1 MVARIRSFALGVLG
15 LLVISFP
22 FLWLKLD
29 YNFAGGTVKIAP
41 NLQNGFDFFRN
52 LIPVFIIVLVFA
64 LLNWIKKAAHLER
77 PLNRCFSAIARISA
91 QPWFRPVLL
100 FLVLDGVFFMNDKY
114 LGLAIMMGIYMI
126 QAVGLNITVGM
137 TGLLVIGYAAFYAFG
152 AYAFAVA
159 QIKIPGLLWWEAAPF
174 IFVAGGLLGWFIGLP
189 CLRLR
194 GDYLAI
200 VTLGFAESFRE
211 LMRNLNITGGDKGIG
226 LSPAS
231 QLTPLPYLTLQQS
244 KYVLVTLFVFG
255 VVFIVRRIYRSPIG
269 RTWVAIREDET
280 AAAAM
285 GIPVV
290 RMKLFAFAL
299 SAAFA
304 AIAGLLY
311 VMHVGFIDPAAGAF
325 EQSVM
330 VLAMVILG
338 GLGSIEGALLG
349 SAVLFLVPEF
359 LRDSD
364 FLLAISPNFSDY
376 RLLIFG
382 SIMVVMMLIR
392 PQGLLGSRRRQ
403 LEINPESQPS

>member
-1 MVARIRSFALGVLG
+1 MTARLRFFALASLG
-15 LLVISFP
+15 LLVITFP
-22 FLWLKLD
+22 FLWLKLI
-29 YNFAGGTVKIAP
+29 YNFSNGTVGIDWNP
-41 NLQNGFDFFRN
+41 ENGLNFFQN
-52 LIPVFIIVLVFA
+52 LIPVFVIA
-64 LLNWIKKAAHLER
+64 LLFVALNWLEKKARWQESLGRALS
-77 PLNRCFSAIARISA
+77 PLRNITSQA
-91 QPWFRPVLL
+91 WWRPVLL
-100 FLVLDGVFFMNDKY
+100 FLVLDGVFFLNDKY

-152 AYAFAVA
+152 AYCFAVA
-159 QIKIPGLLWWEAAPF
+159 QMHIPGLQWWEAAPLIF
-174 IFVAGGLLGWFIGLP
+174 IMGGILGWLIGLP

-200 VTLGFAESFRE
+200 VSLGFAESFRE
-211 LMRNLNITGGDKGIG
+211 LMRNLAITGGDKGITI
-226 LSPAS
+226 LPAS
-231 QLTPLPYLTLQQS
+231 QLVKLPYLTLQQT
-244 KYVLVTLFVFG
+244 KYALVTVFVFM

-280 AAAAM
+280 AASAM
-285 GIPVV
+285 GVPIV

-304 AIAGLLY
+304 ALAGLLY
-311 VMHVGFIDPAAGAF
+311 VVHVGFIDPAAGAF

-364 FLLAISPNFSDY
+364 FLLRISPQFSDY
-376 RLLIFG
+376 RLFIFG
-382 SIMVVMMLIR
+382 GIMVAMMLIR
-392 PQGLLGSRRRQ
+392 PQGLMGSRRRQ
-403 LEINPESQPS
+403 LEIDPES